1 MKCLLLFISF
11 GVLFFESYASEVGQ
25 NTDTSGRR
33 ILIINTFDASQMKA
47 RNNKRELFAELADSL
62 KQYLR
67 SEMSNYSS
75 IETVVVEELM
85 RDNTDSMVSHLLQK
99 YSCTSALVID
109 SLNVYFEQT
118 EVEVTRDD
126 DGKKSREASYDICTE
141 VKYICYANSNTP
153 EPLYKKKCSFFT
165 KRNVASG
172 LLAAGPDVVG
182 KSKYTFIAI
191 RQNAMH
197 SIDEIVFQ
205 LKKGKNQ

>member
-1 MKCLLLFISF
+1 MKRLLLFISF
-11 GVLFFESYASEVGQ
+11 GIFIPKNFASGVDQ
-25 NTDTSGRR
+25 KTDTSGRR
-33 ILIINTFDASQMKA
+33 ILIINAFDASQMKT
-47 RNNKRELFAELADSL
+47 RNNKKELFAELADSL

-67 SEMSNYSS
+67 SEIRNFPN
-75 IETVVVEELM
+75 IEMVVVEELM
-85 RDNTDSMVSHLLQK
+85 RDNADSMVSSLLQK
-99 YSCTSALVID
+99 YICNSAIVID

-118 EVEVTRDD
+118 GVEVTRDN

-141 VKYICYANSNTP
+141 VKYVCYTNLQTR
-153 EPLYKKKCSFFT
+153 EPLYKKNCSFFS

-191 RQNAMH
+191 RENVIY

-205 LKKGKNQ
+205 LKKEANQ